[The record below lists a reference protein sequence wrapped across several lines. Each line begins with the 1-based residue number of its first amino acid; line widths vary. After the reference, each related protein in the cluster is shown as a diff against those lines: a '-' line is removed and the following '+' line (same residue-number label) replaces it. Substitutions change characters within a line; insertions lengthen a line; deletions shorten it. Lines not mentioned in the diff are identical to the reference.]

1 MKRDPFE
8 TLDAEVQIFE
18 EPKNLSEK
26 YSSSSVNLIVKA
38 KPTTKRSDPKLAVEV
53 ENALQLF
60 KNRSNEVPQEL
71 VDLLKEKKKEER
83 KKAVDKQ
90 DGR

>member
-18 EPKNLSEK
+18 EPKNLTEK
-26 YSSSSVNLIVKA
+26 YSSKSVNLIVKA

-53 ENALQLF
+53 EYAL
-60 KNRSNEVPQEL
+60 
-71 VDLLKEKKKEER
+71 
-83 KKAVDKQ
+83 
-90 DGR
+90 